1 LESVLQIQ
9 DISKRKIR
17 LTDERLGHLETDH
30 PEMIGQVEKI
40 VETMI
45 DPDRIIRS
53 KTDPQVELF
62 YKHYLS
68 TPVTTKFL
76 CVVLKVLTDDNFIIT
91 SFFTNTVK
99 KGDVIWEK
107 K

>member
-1 LESVLQIQ
+1 MQIQ
-9 DISKRKIR
+9 DISNRAIR
-17 LTDERLGHLETDH
+17 LTDERLSHLKTDH
-30 PEMIGQVEKI
+30 PEMQGQVEKI

-53 KTDPQVELF
+53 RTDPQVELF